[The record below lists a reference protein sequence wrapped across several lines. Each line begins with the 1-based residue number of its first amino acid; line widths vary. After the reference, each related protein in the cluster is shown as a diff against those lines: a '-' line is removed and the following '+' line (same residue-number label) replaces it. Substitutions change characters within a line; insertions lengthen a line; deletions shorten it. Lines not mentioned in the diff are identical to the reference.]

1 MWKCE
6 HVSCREWKVNATG
19 ITFTLLADHLP
30 YVPIFLQIH
39 VNQLKRLSRRRGA
52 CWMSVCPW
60 CQEKWV
66 NLCCSIGI
74 WWAKACVGVNVKGQ
88 SSTRKLCC
96 VQCHAHS
103 GAVHVQL
110 VYRASNGYCK
120 AHKIVICGGSGPE
133 MWLDWWV
140 SLRCLP
146 LHRNYLGSHL
156 WLTHPQDY
164 FNGPIRTMWTQIF
177 YKSQDDT

>member
-1 MWKCE
+1 MLFLFWRQQKFIRFRLLFYL
-6 HVSCREWKVNATG
+6 VVRDMISRE
-19 ITFTLLADHLP
+19 
-30 YVPIFLQIH
+30 
-39 VNQLKRLSRRRGA
+39 S
-52 CWMSVCPW
+52 
-60 CQEKWV
+60 V

-140 SLRCLP
+140 SLCCLP